1 MENTDKMVI
10 DTLKETGALLE
21 GHFLL
26 SSGRHSDKYCQCAK
40 LLQYPDKAERVL
52 KVVADELKDLDF
64 DIIVGPAM
72 GGVVVSYELARQ
84 TGKPGIFAERQ
95 DGKMTIRRG
104 FEIKRGQKAI
114 ISEDVITT
122 GKSFLEVADVI
133 KALGGE
139 VVGITCIVDRRA
151 RGVEVEYPLYS
162 AVKLNIESYEKKE
175 CPMCKDGTPYIKP
188 GSRNIK

>member
-10 DTLKETGALLE
+10 DTLKEVGALLE

-26 SSGRHSDKYCQCAK
+26 SSGKHSNRYCQCAK
-40 LLQYPDKAERVL
+40 LLQYPDKAEKVL
-52 KVVADELKDLDF
+52 KVVADKLKNIDF
-64 DIIVGPAM
+64 DMIVGPAM

-95 DGKMTIRRG
+95 DGVMTIRRG
-104 FEIKRGQKAI
+104 FEIEKGQKVI

-122 GKSFLEVADVI
+122 GKSFLEVAEII
-133 KALGGE
+133 KSLGGE
-139 VVGITCIVDRRA
+139 VVGISCIVDRRA
-151 RGVEVEYPLYS
+151 EGVTIEYPLYS
-162 AVKLNIESYEKKE
+162 AVKLDIKSYEKE
-175 CPMCKDGTPYIKP
+175 SCPMCKEGTPYIKP